1 MRRRFRWIGLVGW
14 RVAGFFLVLLVPL
27 VSHRLPG
34 ERIVRAEAGENAP
47 PFDLK
52 DAAAIKEGAALFARS
67 CSLAYCHGKEG
78 RAGAAPRLRGREF
91 EPDFLYSL
99 ISQGEGKHLP
109 FKDRYPP
116 EQLWKIIAYIL
127 SLSGAE
133 D

>member
-1 MRRRFRWIGLVGW
+1 MRRRFRWIGPFGW
-14 RVAGFFLVLLVPL
+14 GVAGFFLVLLVPFMG
-27 VSHRLPG
+27 HRFPG
-34 ERIVRAEAGENAP
+34 ERAIQAGENVP

-67 CSLAYCHGKEG
+67 CSLAYCHGREG

-91 EPDFLYSL
+91 EADFLYSL

-109 FKDRYPP
+109 FKDRYSL
-116 EQLWKIIAYIL
+116 EQIWKIIAYIL